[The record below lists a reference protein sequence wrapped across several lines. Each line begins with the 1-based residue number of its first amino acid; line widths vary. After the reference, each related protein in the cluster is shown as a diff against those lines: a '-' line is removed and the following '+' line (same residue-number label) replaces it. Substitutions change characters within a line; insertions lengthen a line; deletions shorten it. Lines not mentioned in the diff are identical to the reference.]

1 MSEEIEKN
9 DKRFRMGKETDGAQE
24 TFRGSAEVR
33 DPAYLAASVCTAVRF
48 LLRTSQL
55 PTYVG
60 ASARAGTLSVGA
72 EAEGWQCKPSEG
84 AGERVVQAAMC
95 SELGRKK
102 RKDLSGAIENGGTRR
117 QKFS

>member
-1 MSEEIEKN
+1 
-9 DKRFRMGKETDGAQE
+9 MGKETDGAQE

-33 DPAYLAASVCTAVRF
+33 GPAYLAASVCTAVRF

-55 PTYVG
+55 PT
-60 ASARAGTLSVGA
+60 RAGTLSVGA

>member
-1 MSEEIEKN
+1 
-9 DKRFRMGKETDGAQE
+9 MGKETDGAQE

-33 DPAYLAASVCTAVRF
+33 GPAYLAASVCTAVRF